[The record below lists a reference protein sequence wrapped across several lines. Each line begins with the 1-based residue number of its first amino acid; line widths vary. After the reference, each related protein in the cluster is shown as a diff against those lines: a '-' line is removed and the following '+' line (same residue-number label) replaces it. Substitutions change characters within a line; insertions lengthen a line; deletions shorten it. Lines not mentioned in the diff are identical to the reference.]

1 MLVGSSENLQSCRS
15 TDKPLESI
23 AVTAPFTG
31 SYVIGIRKMPTAR
44 PRTVEVTVR
53 DLSLQYGTRS
63 YSLAVPADSPA
74 AFTVGAVDWQAPNVI
89 ASYSSEGPTWDGR
102 VKPDIVA
109 PASTSTR
116 SYGVNTFRGTSAS
129 APHVAGAA
137 ALVKQAFPHGDLT
150 RYSLFSNRG
159 LSTWA
164 RQERTR
170 RSGQGAST
178 SGCLRRQR
186 QPRRRQ

>member
-1 MLVGSSENLQSCRS
+1 
-15 TDKPLESI
+15 
-23 AVTAPFTG
+23 
-31 SYVIGIRKMPTAR
+31 MPTAR

-74 AFTVGAVDWQAPNVI
+74 AFTAFAVDWQAPNVI

-116 SYGVNTFRGTSAS
+116 SYGVNSFRGTSAS

-137 ALVKQAFPHGDLT
+137 ALVKQAFPPWGPDQIQSFLESRAIDLGSPGKDTTFGSGRLNLGMPSAPTPTPTPTVTPTPTPTRTPTPTPTPTAVPPGNRLVVPGLT
-150 RYSLFSNRG
+150 RN
-159 LSTWA
+159 
-164 RQERTR
+164 
-170 RSGQGAST
+170 
-178 SGCLRRQR
+178 
-186 QPRRRQ
+186 